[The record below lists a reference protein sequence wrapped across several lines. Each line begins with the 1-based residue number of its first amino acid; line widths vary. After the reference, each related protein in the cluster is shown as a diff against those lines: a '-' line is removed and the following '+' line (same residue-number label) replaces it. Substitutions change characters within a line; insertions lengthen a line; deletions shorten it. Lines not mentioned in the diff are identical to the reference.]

1 MAKATKK
8 VTDAIIDNPESTVRL
23 RCTVEYTVKAPN
35 AEGKM
40 EPRTYTVGEVL
51 ERKEIF
57 LNPKKWEIAE

>member
-8 VTDAIIDNPESTVRL
+8 VTDVIIDNPLSTVKL

-40 EPRTYTVGEVL
+40 EPITYKVGDVL
-51 ERKEIF
+51 ERKDIF
-57 LNPKKWEIAE
+57 LNPKKWEVAE

>member
-1 MAKATKK
+1 MKK
-8 VTDAIIDNPESTVRL
+8 KKSIGDAIIDNPESNVKL